1 MMLYPTP
8 PSILTLVTWVQRTQA
23 WPSANSARRLAFG
36 QTESYSVQPRLPL
49 AATIGGRSRV
59 FFDRVPPLLDSKAL
73 CRQLR
78 VVLQLGNLQMF
89 GIMTIVPPYID
100 HFPELCIS
108 LIHGKFKILIGS
120 STGLP
125 LQFCLSYCP
134 LARSYRS
141 VHECFSVR

>member
-1 MMLYPTP
+1 MLQRQEW
-8 PSILTLVTWVQRTQA
+8 LLVEEVA
-23 WPSANSARRLAFG
+23 
-36 QTESYSVQPRLPL
+36 
-49 AATIGGRSRV
+49 GGRAVRHGAS
-59 FFDRVPPLLDSKAL
+59 SKMS
-73 CRQLR
+73 
-78 VVLQLGNLQMF
+78 LGNLQMF

-141 VHECFSVR
+141 VHARFSVR